1 MKYYD
6 CIVIGAGV
14 AGMTASIY
22 LKRANKS
29 VLLLEKEMPGGQM
42 NKTTE
47 IENYPGFTKI
57 NGTDLAL
64 SIYEQ
69 VKQNNI
75 DYKYGNVVD
84 IILKNNKKIVKTN
97 RDEFECKNIV
107 LASGRTPRKLGLE
120 NEEKLISHGISYCA
134 ICDGMFFKDK
144 KVAIVGGGNS
154 ALTSALYLS
163 NICFKVYIINRRDE
177 LRADNI
183 MIEKVKQKDNIEIL
197 YNSIITKLN
206 EKNNILDSIDVNN
219 EKLDVS
225 GLFIYIG
232 FDPDITYLKKL
243 DIRNN
248 NGYIVVDNNMET
260 SIKGIYACGD
270 IIDKDVYQIT
280 TAIGE
285 AAVAATHINH
295 DT

>member
-1 MKYYD
+1 MEYYD
-6 CIVIGAGV
+6 TIVIGAGV
-14 AGMTASIY
+14 AGMTAAIY
-22 LKRANKS
+22 LKRANTN
-29 VLLLEKEMPGGQM
+29 VLLLEKEMPGGQI

-75 DYKYGNVVD
+75 DYKYGNVID
-84 IILKNNKKIVKTN
+84 IILKRNKKIVKTN
-97 RDEFECKNIV
+97 KEEFECKNII
-107 LASGRTPRKLGLE
+107 LATGRVPKKLGLE
-120 NEEKLISHGISYCA
+120 NEEKLVGRGISYCA

-144 KVAIVGGGNS
+144 TVAIIGGGNS
-154 ALTSALYLS
+154 ALQAALYLS
-163 NICFKVYIINRRDE
+163 NICTKVYVINRSTK
-177 LRADNI
+177 LRADNVV
-183 MIEKVKQKDNIEIL
+183 IEKAKQKENIEIL
-197 YNSIITKLN
+197 YESKVTKIY
-206 EKNNILDSIDVNN
+206 EKHDILDSIDVNN
-219 EKLDVS
+219 QKLEID

-232 FDPDITYLKKL
+232 FDPDISYLKRI

-248 NGYIVVDNNMET
+248 KGYIVVDNNMET

-270 IIDKDVYQIT
+270 IVDKDVYQIT

-285 AAVAATHINH
+285 AAIAATHINH
-295 DT
+295 E